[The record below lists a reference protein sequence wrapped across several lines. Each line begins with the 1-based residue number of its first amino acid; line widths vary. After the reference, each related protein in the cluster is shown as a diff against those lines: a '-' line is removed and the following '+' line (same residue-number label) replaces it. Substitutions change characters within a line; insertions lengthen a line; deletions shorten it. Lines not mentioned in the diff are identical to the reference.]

1 MSEIEYYIFIP
12 VKKFIATL
20 AGVCRFLLP
29 VILITAATEFLL
41 LLCGIG
47 VGLIFGDISDNLMS
61 LTIALLSIPILW
73 CHDVLL
79 AKRGTV
85 FTRFMCVFSIILSVL
100 LWICTL
106 YTLCTQTLLLPKQ
119 SELTLIIPSIYFLA
133 TIFNIQNMAAAPLKL
148 KIMILSFFVLL
159 LATAIFLVIPPVSLL
174 LKLILTC
181 LGLPL
186 LTKLKQTAPLIISL
200 PPRE

>member
-29 VILITAATEFLL
+29 VILITAAIEFLL
-41 LLCGIG
+41 LMCGFG
-47 VGLIFGDISDNLMS
+47 MGLVFGDISDNLMS
-61 LTIALLSIPILW
+61 LTIALLSIPVLW

-148 KIMILSFFVLL
+148 KITVLSFFLLL
-159 LATAIFLVIPPVSLL
+159 LATAISLALPPVSLL
-174 LKLILTC
+174 FKLIITC
-181 LGLPL
+181 LGVPL